1 MQYAFSDE
9 QEQLRDAVRRFLSDC
24 SPPTEVRRL
33 MATEQGY
40 DARVWRQLCQ
50 DLALAGVHVPERHG
64 GQGFSVVELAIVMEE
79 MGRALLCAPYFAST
93 VLAATAILNGGSEE
107 DKNELLPAIC
117 AGERLATLAITEP
130 NGRWD
135 LDGIEL
141 DAANGRL
148 RGVKSH
154 VVDGCVADLLVV
166 AARSGEGTV
175 ALRRGC
181 YRRRDRPQATDGAR
195 CHPQAGAHRVQ
206 RRRRPL
212 AGPRK
217 RSRRGLDENATR
229 CRHRA
234 GQRNGGRRPAFAG
247 VRGGVRQAASAIRTT
262 HRLLP
267 SREAP
272 LRGTAVER
280 RTGQIRRPTKPL
292 ARRPKTTKTPR
303 RSPASPRPAPP
314 MPSCKPPK
322 TAFRFTAAS
331 ASRGITT
338 RTFGTSAPRAR
349 RRFWAMPPTTANC

>member
-50 DLALAGVHVPERHG
+50 DLALAGVHVPESHG

-79 MGRALLCAPYFAST
+79 MGRALLCAPLLRFDGVGGNGHPERRQRRGQERTAADHLRWRTAGDVGHHRTKRPLGSRWHRT
-93 VLAATAILNGGSEE
+93 RRRQWPLA
-107 DKNELLPAIC
+107 
-117 AGERLATLAITEP
+117 RRQEP
-130 NGRWD
+130 RG
-135 LDGIEL
+135 
-141 DAANGRL
+141 GRL
-148 RGVKSH
+148 RGRS
-154 VVDGCVADLLVV
+154 
-166 AARSGEGTV
+166 ARRRRPQRRGTV

-181 YRRRDRPQATDGAR
+181 YRRRDRAQATDGAR

-234 GQRNGGRRPAFAG
+234 GQRNGRRRPAFAG

-280 RTGQIRRPTKPL
+280 RTGQIRRLPSRSRSGRRQRRQRRHCG
-292 ARRPKTTKTPR
+292 ARQPR
-303 RSPASPRPAPP
+303 QGQRRR
-314 MPSCKPPK
+314 CL
-322 TAFRFTAAS
+322 R
-331 ASRGITT
+331 ASRQ
-338 RTFGTSAPRAR
+338 RLHSDSR
-349 RRFWAMPPTTANC
+349 RHRLHVG